1 MDPGVRADEAA
12 HEMGPETAGSL
23 TDLERAIGYEFQSPE
38 LLLRSLTHS
47 SRTQEAASG
56 EELSN
61 ERMEFLGDS
70 VLGFLVS
77 EYLLHRFPEYSEG
90 QLSKLKAHFVSALH
104 LHEAA
109 KRLDMGRY
117 LRLGKGEE
125 RSGGRSKKTLLAD
138 ALEALVA
145 ALYLDGGM
153 EPARAFV
160 GAWILS
166 EADTGEIHT
175 QDYKSELQELL
186 QSWHGPQPRYFV
198 IRERGPEHHKVFTV
212 EVRTGGD
219 RLAEAEG
226 VSKKAAEQAAA
237 QIALE
242 KLREKKFDRET

>member
-1 MDPGVRADEAA
+1 MDPGASGDGIAQEIAP
-12 HEMGPETAGSL
+12 EMAENL
-23 TDLERAIGYEFQSPE
+23 TGLERAIGYDFQSPE
-38 LLLRSLTHS
+38 LLRRSLTHS
-47 SRTQEAASG
+47 SRSQEAAGG

-77 EYLLHRFPEYSEG
+77 EFLLQRFPEYSEG

-138 ALEALVA
+138 SLEALVA

-160 GAWILS
+160 GEWILGD
-166 EADTGEIHT
+166 ADTAEIQT
-175 QDYKSELQELL
+175 QDYKSELQEIL
-186 QSWHGPQPRYFV
+186 QSWHGPQPRYAV

-212 EVRTGGD
+212 EVRTGGE

-226 VSKKAAEQAAA
+226 ISKKAAEQAAA
-237 QIALE
+237 RIALE